1 MMMPHPLKMS
11 EKLLEVGGKICSWPE
26 LVEDWTEFRNNT
38 AFCNSTIAR
47 KHGGARAKR
56 KREFMLEIIKKT
68 DDERNTNMKGEMETR
83 WQKKLNLENWKKYMK
98 TGARET
104 NTKWGEEE
112 TQKEKDY
119 ER

>member
-1 MMMPHPLKMS
+1 
-11 EKLLEVGGKICSWPE
+11 
-26 LVEDWTEFRNNT
+26 
-38 AFCNSTIAR
+38 
-47 KHGGARAKR
+47 
-56 KREFMLEIIKKT
+56 
-68 DDERNTNMKGEMETR
+68 MKGEMETR

-119 ER
+119 EI

>member
-1 MMMPHPLKMS
+1 MPHPLKMS

-56 KREFMLEIIKKT
+56 KREFMLEVKKKT
-68 DDERNTNMKGEMETR
+68 DGERNTNMKGEMETR
-83 WQKKLNLENWKKYMK
+83 WQKKPKFRKLKKV
-98 TGARET
+98 
-104 NTKWGEEE
+104 
-112 TQKEKDY
+112 Y
-119 ER
+119 EDGSKRN